1 MNAPNIN
8 FQKMLDERI
17 AEITASGRTPTLLLH
32 CCCAPCSSYVLEYL
46 TEHFLITAHFYNP
59 NISEKAEYDKRAS
72 ELRRLISEQPHRYP
86 VSFTEG
92 SYEPERFFEMAK
104 GLEDVPEGGERCF
117 GCYRLRLSEAA
128 DAAKSGGFDYFTT
141 TLSISP
147 LKNARKLNEI
157 GAEESERVGVPYLFS
172 DFKKKEG
179 YKRSIVLSQQYSL
192 YRQNYC
198 GCVFSRDLRR
208 GAAPDPANPL

>member
-86 VSFTEG
+86 VTFT
-92 SYEPERFFEMAK
+92 STDSPASIRTTAS
-104 GLEDVPEGGERCF
+104 LVPSKFC
-117 GCYRLRLSEAA
+117 
-128 DAAKSGGFDYFTT
+128 
-141 TLSISP
+141 
-147 LKNARKLNEI
+147 
-157 GAEESERVGVPYLFS
+157 
-172 DFKKKEG
+172 
-179 YKRSIVLSQQYSL
+179 
-192 YRQNYC
+192 
-198 GCVFSRDLRR
+198 LRR
-208 GAAPDPANPL
+208 SEITS